1 MRIKKKFLTS
11 MQLMSCGIIKLK
23 KVDITERFNGSGSVL
38 QIADIIRAEGI
49 NKVLIVSG
57 KTVNEKKL
65 ADPFVKKLHEYNINH
80 EIFVVPGG
88 SFNSQCFEEG
98 YSTYISSSC
107 DAVMAFGGGTV
118 IDCAKLIALKAAN
131 PSKNIAYF
139 TDFTA
144 VPKKAVPLYAAP
156 TTPGSGSEISML
168 SFYTD
173 EKGRKLPILSS
184 EFVPRAAALDPDLIM
199 TLPPELIAYCGM
211 STLTRAIESYISTYS
226 ERFYRDT
233 VNAPKACR
241 MVFENLYDAFIDPDN
256 KTARLNLLKASYYA
270 GISFRRSAGGYIQS
284 ISHRM
289 SELYGV
295 HHGLA
300 DAVLLPYV
308 LEEYMPE
315 VIEDLSVIAYHC
327 DFSDDKDAKVE
338 NAFRIIEQIRDLNQM
353 LGIPD
358 YIKELQDTDVPL
370 IIKRTQNDAKL
381 CGCPKILMDNDLE
394 KVFSILSDNQT
405 KAIKNAVL

>member
-1 MRIKKKFLTS
+1 MRIRKKFLTS
-11 MQLMSCGIIKLK
+11 MQMMSCGIMKLK
-23 KVDITERFNGSGSVL
+23 KVGITERFNGPGSVL
-38 QIADIIRAEGI
+38 QLADIMRTDGC

-57 KTVNEKKL
+57 KTVKEKKIT
-65 ADPFVKKLHEYNINH
+65 DPFVKKLHEYNIDH
-80 EIFVVPGG
+80 EFFVVPGG
-88 SFNSQCFEEG
+88 KFNSQSFEEG
-98 YSTYISSSC
+98 YRTYVRSSC

-131 PSKNIAYF
+131 PSKNMTYF

-173 EKGRKLPILSS
+173 EKGHKLPVLSS
-184 EFVPRAAALDPDLIM
+184 EFVPGAAALDPDLMM

-241 MVFENLYDAFIDPDN
+241 MVFENLYDAFIDTDN

-270 GISFRRSAGGYIQS
+270 GISFRRSAGGYIQA

-289 SELYGV
+289 SELYGI

-300 DAVLLPYV
+300 DAVLLPYI

-315 VIEDLSVIAYHC
+315 VVEDLSVIAYHC

-358 YIKELQDTDVPL
+358 YIAELQDTDVPL
-370 IIKRTQNDAKL
+370 IIKRTQNDARL
-381 CGCPKILMDNDLE
+381 CGCPKILMDSDLE
-394 KVFSILSDNQT
+394 NIFSVLLYNKSRDN
-405 KAIKNAVL
+405 KNAVL